1 MRWKWKCPRSAAE
14 FARERIRLERMR
26 EEIRAE
32 ADRVQREAGV
42 RENLAPV
49 NKLREEIN
57 QKKNA
62 KVNDRLQTMR

>member
-1 MRWKWKCPRSAAE
+1 MRD
-14 FARERIRLERMR
+14 
-26 EEIRAE
+26 EIRAE

-57 QKKNA
+57 QKKNG
-62 KVNDRLQTMR
+62 KLNDRLQTMR